1 MKYVV
6 KPKDAKSIELIGRRM
21 VQMITPDTVDATQMT
36 VVVDY
41 VHPMAEVLPCHSH
54 NAEEAVYIVSGKG
67 EYWIDGNRGNFKT
80 GEILWFPR
88 NCKHMIRNTTEDI
101 LEIVCIFSPPMSP
114 DRYTIYEDVHF

>member
-6 KPKDAKSIELIGRRM
+6 KPEDAKSIELIGRRM
-21 VQMITPDTVDATQMT
+21 VQMITPDSVKATQMT

-54 NAEEAVYIVSGKG
+54 NAEE
-67 EYWIDGNRGNFKT
+67 YWIDGNRGNFEA

-88 NCKHMIRNTTEDI
+88 NCKHMIRNKTEDI